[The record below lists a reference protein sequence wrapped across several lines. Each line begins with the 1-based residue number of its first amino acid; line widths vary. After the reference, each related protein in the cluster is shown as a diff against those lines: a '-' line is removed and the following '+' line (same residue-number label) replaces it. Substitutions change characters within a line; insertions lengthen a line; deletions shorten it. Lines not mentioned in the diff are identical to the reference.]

1 MSKLFDMRQALAAR
15 IIAADIG
22 WTEETVIIK
31 RQTDLWN
38 DVATAMAAAANN
50 AVLHIGIAEGS
61 AREGFG
67 GLMTDLTLTLTVLC
81 SPVTAPTG
89 ATPEE
94 DLWEALV
101 RFVHGLRLEERDH
114 CQLEFRYKS
123 FAESDMEADGGTR
136 YLARQT
142 IFTKALYLGA

>member
-1 MSKLFDMRQALAAR
+1 MSKLFDMRRALADA

-22 WTEETVIIK
+22 WTEDGIILK

-38 DVATAMAAAANN
+38 DVASAMATAEND

-61 AREGFG
+61 AKEGY
-67 GLMTDLTLTLTVLC
+67 GLLLDLTVPLTIIC
-81 SPVTAPTG
+81 APVTQEG
-89 ATPEE
+89 AVPEE

-101 RFVHGLRLEERDH
+101 KFVHGLKLQADDH
-114 CQLEFRYKS
+114 CMHAFTLKS
-123 FAESDMEADGGTR
+123 FSDSDLEADGGTR

-142 IFTKALYLGA
+142 IFTKTLYIS